1 VVAAIAVLVSMAIPL
16 LLPKSLSP
24 GPTWIVSIF
33 EGVFLVA
40 ILVADPGRIDRRGR
54 QVRGLSIG
62 LVVVIAGGAAW
73 ATGRLVAELVHGQA
87 QTSDAGELLLA
98 GALVW
103 IETIIA
109 FTFLFWEL
117 DSGGPA
123 DRYFRVAAYPDFAFP
138 EQMNPELA
146 PPDWGPVF
154 VDYLYLSLTNAM
166 AFSPTDVM
174 PLARWAK
181 LAMAVQSMISIV
193 ILSLVIANSVN
204 LLG

>member
-1 VVAAIAVLVSMAIPL
+1 VPAAAVLVSMVIPL

-24 GPTWIVSIF
+24 GPTWIMSIF

-40 ILVADPGRIDRRGR
+40 IVVVDPGRIDRRGR
-54 QVRGLSIG
+54 QARVLSIA
-62 LVVVIAGGAAW
+62 LVVSLAAGAAW
-73 ATGRLVAELVHGQA
+73 ATGRLVGELIHGQP

-103 IETIIA
+103 IEAIIA
-109 FTFLFWEL
+109 FTFVFWEL

-123 DRYFRVAAYPDFAFP
+123 NRYFRVATYPDFAFP

-181 LAMAVQSMISIV
+181 LAMALQSMISIV

-204 LLG
+204 LMG